1 MKINY
6 KTLLNIVGILIIVNI
21 LISALTDFW
30 GISNYPAYINSV
42 LGIFLIL
49 LAAQVYSRKKWF
61 IVLNILR
68 YLLDELY

>member
-30 GISNYPAYINSV
+30 GTSNYPDYINSV
-42 LGIFLIL
+42 LGF
-49 LAAQVYSRKKWF
+49 F
-61 IVLNILR
+61 
-68 YLLDELY
+68 

>member
-30 GISNYPAYINSV
+30 VISNYPDYINSV

-49 LAAQVYSRKKWF
+49 LAAQVYSRKK
-61 IVLNILR
+61 
-68 YLLDELY
+68 

>member
-6 KTLLNIVGILIIVNI
+6 KTLLYIVGILIIVNI

-30 GISNYPAYINSV
+30 GTSNYPDYINSV

-49 LAAQVYSRKKWF
+49 LAAQVYSRKK
-61 IVLNILR
+61 
-68 YLLDELY
+68 

>member
-6 KTLLNIVGILIIVNI
+6 KTLLNIVGIIIIVNI

-30 GISNYPAYINSV
+30 GTSNYLDYINSV

-49 LAAQVYSRKKWF
+49 LAAQVYSRKK
-61 IVLNILR
+61 
-68 YLLDELY
+68 